1 MILNKIYIEDV
12 FTFLDKLEDKSV
24 DLAIIDPP
32 YNLKIASWDSFK
44 NDEEFLI
51 FSYAWID
58 KVLPKIKETGSFYIF
73 NTPFNCT
80 LFLAYLRH
88 KKAHFLNFITWVKK
102 RWVCQRQ
109 KAL

>member
-1 MILNKIYIEDV
+1 M
-12 FTFLDKLEDKSV
+12 
-24 DLAIIDPP
+24 
-32 YNLKIASWDSFK
+32 ASWDSFK

-80 LFLAYLRH
+80 LFLAYLHH

>member
-44 NDEEFLI
+44 NDEEFLT
-51 FSYAWID
+51 FSYA
-58 KVLPKIKETGSFYIF
+58 
-73 NTPFNCT
+73 
-80 LFLAYLRH
+80 
-88 KKAHFLNFITWVKK
+88 
-102 RWVCQRQ
+102 
-109 KAL
+109 

>member
-58 KVLPKIKETGSFYIF
+58 KMLPKIKDTGSFISLI
-73 NTPFNCT
+73 PP
-80 LFLAYLRH
+80 L
-88 KKAHFLNFITWVKK
+88 I
-102 RWVCQRQ
+102 
-109 KAL
+109 ALYF

>member
-44 NDEEFLI
+44 NDEEFLT

-58 KVLPKIKETGSFYIF
+58 KTRLIKRYLKSKKQGVLYF
-73 NTPFNCT
+73 
-80 LFLAYLRH
+80 
-88 KKAHFLNFITWVKK
+88 
-102 RWVCQRQ
+102 
-109 KAL
+109 